1 MAPGRRWSMEPMR
14 DIVIGWENGD
24 ELACIDAP
32 SSSRWKGKIIR
43 LREKYPEA
51 VPVFVQNPDGSITAK
66 FLVKLLSLR
75 NPSDHKKELTEEQK
89 EALMGRLEK
98 MREAKRLKSLV
109 E

>member
-1 MAPGRRWSMEPMR
+1 MEPMR

-24 ELACIDAP
+24 ELACIDVP
-32 SSSRWKGKIIR
+32 SNSRWKGKIIR

-51 VPVFVQNPDGSITAK
+51 VPVFIQNPDGSITAK
-66 FLVKLLSLR
+66 FLAKLLSLR

-89 EALMGRLEK
+89 EALIVRLEK
-98 MREAKRLKSLV
+98 VREARRLKSLT

>member
-1 MAPGRRWSMEPMR
+1 MEPMR

-32 SSSRWKGKIIR
+32 SSSRWKGKIIK

-51 VPVFVQNPDGSITAK
+51 VPVFIQNPDGSITAK
-66 FLVKLLSLR
+66 FLAKLLSLR
-75 NPSDHKKELTEEQK
+75 NPSDAKRILTEEQK
-89 EALMGRLEK
+89 EILTERLER
-98 MREAKRLKSLV
+98 MREARRLRSLV